1 MIMHA
6 TYNHLPG
13 QACKHPKPRVKRNSA
28 KLASLLVLGLIAA
41 PRIPAHAGD
50 EIVLLV
56 KPAMLVTG
64 AQVTLADITENL
76 TSLPTG
82 WAERRIL
89 ASPVPGKTQTVTLMK
104 LASALHQFP
113 DMSDVVLRGSASV
126 AIRRSGVPLDQTLV
140 RDAINDY
147 IANNTDWQATK
158 IQIDLL
164 EPPNHIV
171 AEATNIIVQATGFE
185 YNPRSLSHIFH
196 LNIRDNVGPVQ
207 RITVPARVSAESQVW
222 VAVHALKQGAILTD
236 DDVKAQLVTTDM
248 GGRKTFPASDPIS
261 GYEVERPI
269 LAGETI
275 SMAMVRQPV
284 CTDKGA
290 PVDIQASR
298 GSLAVSL
305 RATAMSKGRRGDQ
318 ILCVNVSSKRQLTAK
333 LTAPGKAILV
343 GM

>member
-1 MIMHA
+1 MQPIR
-6 TYNHLPG
+6 NCLFG
-13 QACKHPKPRVKRNSA
+13 QAFNRHRPRVKCNIVR
-28 KLASLLVLGLIAA
+28 LVSLLVLSIVAA
-41 PRIPAHAGD
+41 PYLSAHAGD

-64 AQVTLADITENL
+64 TQVTLADIAENL
-76 TSLPTG
+76 ASLPTG

-89 ASPVPGKTQTVTLMK
+89 ASPVPGKAQSVTLMK
-104 LASALHQFP
+104 MASALHQFP
-113 DMSDVVLRGSASV
+113 DMTDVILRGSSSV
-126 AIRRSGVPLDQTLV
+126 VIRRSGVPLDQALV
-140 RDAINDY
+140 REAINDY
-147 IANNTDWQATK
+147 IAINTDWQATK

-171 AEATNIIVQATGFE
+171 AESTNIIVQATGFE
-185 YNPRSLSHIFH
+185 YNPRSLSHLFH
-196 LNIRDNVGPVQ
+196 LDIRDNVGPVQ
-207 RITVPARVSAESQVW
+207 RIAVAVRVSAESQVW
-222 VAVHALKQGAILTD
+222 VAVHSIKQGSVLTD

-248 GGRKTFPASDPIS
+248 GGRKTFPASDPIA
-261 GYEVERPI
+261 GFEAERPI

-305 RATAMSKGRRGDQ
+305 RAIAMSKGRRGDQ
-318 ILCVNVSSKRQLTAK
+318 ILCVNASSKRQLTAK